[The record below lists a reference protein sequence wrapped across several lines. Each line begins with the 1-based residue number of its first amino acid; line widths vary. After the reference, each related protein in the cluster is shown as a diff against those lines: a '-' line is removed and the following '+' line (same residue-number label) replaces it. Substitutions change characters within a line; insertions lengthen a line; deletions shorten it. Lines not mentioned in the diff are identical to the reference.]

1 MSKKRENILDLF
13 LMGLDMTPDEF
24 KSNALCKLDSA
35 SDSLYKRLLEKS
47 HD

>member
-1 MSKKRENILDLF
+1 MSKKRENTFDLF
-13 LMGLDMTPDEF
+13 LMGLDMNPDEF
-24 KSNALCKLDSA
+24 ESNALCKLDSA